1 MQHNNNK
8 AKQPLKNTFDHF
20 CIPQFMCDLT
30 YFQTGQKH
38 HSLSSIPYAKFQS
51 RMIFLQLSYKSLKTG
66 GNNGNTDY
74 NIINKNLPLKDFQDF
89 QFIRS
94 LMFQLRLTPNFK

>member
-1 MQHNNNK
+1 MQHNNEE
-8 AKQPLKNTFDHF
+8 KQPLKNTFNHF
-20 CIPQFMCDLT
+20 YVFQFMCDQT
-30 YFQTGQKH
+30 YFQNEQKH

-51 RMIFLQLSYKSLKTG
+51 RMIFLQLSYKSQKTG

-74 NIINKNLPLKDFQDF
+74 NIINKSLPLKDFQDF
-89 QFIRS
+89 QFVRS